1 MSQAH
6 NSMAQRHHLINPAIL
21 NPEFQKWIR
30 HTQYSLEEIAFAPL
44 PFEGVSRQELLQ
56 QVEGF
61 RKTSLKIID
70 WAEILGLV
78 FPAKISIEQCSSKA
92 TGAYKSQIARR
103 LILNKTAELKFPQKT
118 KQSLKTIADLT
129 GGFGVDSYY
138 FAQIGARVHHFE
150 VDKSL
155 SQIVAHN
162 MAQLKAEV
170 HCHPGD
176 GIRGVQDLNEK
187 LALIYLDP
195 ARRDAQQN
203 KVFRLEDCTPDILT
217 HLEDLLDISPI
228 ILLKTS
234 PMLDLHLGLN
244 QLKWVTE
251 IHVVAINNEVKEIL
265 WVIQKNKIQN
275 QIPQVFA
282 VNLSE
287 EAYNLNSDLSD
298 FRSRSKSL
306 DKSLIYEFQWNRP
319 EVSHYS
325 PPLNYLYEPNA
336 PLRKIGQYGRL
347 MEQFPILRIGHNAH
361 LFTAKEYLNFP
372 GRIFQVKDKWPYTKR
387 IFKQFKGGQY
397 NITTRDFPQS
407 VAQIRALGQLRDGGQ
422 NYLFFTTD
430 AQGQKWIIL
439 CQKPE

>member
-6 NSMAQRHHLINPAIL
+6 NSMTQRHHFINPLIL
-21 NPEFQKWIR
+21 NTEFQKWIR
-30 HTQYSLEEIAFAPL
+30 QTQYSIEEIAFAPL

-70 WAEILGLV
+70 WAEILGFV

-103 LILNKTAELKFPQKT
+103 LILDTTEDLNFPQTT
-118 KQSLKTIADLT
+118 KQPLKTIADLT

-150 VDKSL
+150 VDESL
-155 SQIVAHN
+155 SKIVAHN

-170 HCHPGD
+170 HCYQGD
-176 GIRGVQDLNEK
+176 GIRGVQELDENLD
-187 LALIYLDP
+187 LIYMDP
-195 ARRDAQQN
+195 ARRDTQQN
-203 KVFRLEDCTPDILT
+203 KVFRLKDCTPDILI
-217 HLEDLLDISPI
+217 HLEDLLDLSPI

-251 IHVVAINNEVKEIL
+251 IHVVAVNNEVKEIL

-287 EAYNLNSDLSD
+287 EASYLNSDLSD
-298 FRSRSKSL
+298 LRSRSISL

-319 EVSHYS
+319 EMPQFS
-325 PPLNYLYEPNA
+325 PPLAYLFEPNA
-336 PLRKIGQYGRL
+336 PLRKIGQYRTL
-347 MEQFPILRIGHNAH
+347 MEQFPVLRIGPNAH
-361 LFTAKEYLNFP
+361 LFTAKVYLNFP
-372 GRIFQVKDKWPYTKR
+372 GRIFKVKDKWPYTKR
-387 IFKQFKGGQY
+387 ILKQFKGGQY
-397 NITTRDFPQS
+397 NITSRDFPQS
-407 VAQIRALGQLRDGGQ
+407 VAQIRSAGQLRDGGQ

-430 AQGQKWIIL
+430 ADGQKWIIL